1 MVLIT
6 FPPGPW
12 LSEQSLGIYLVCPC
26 VPATTASLLPMA
38 HSFIWALL
46 SVLRKSLEGFSPP
59 SWLHVFLLLLKVC
72 LYSSGTFLERPFL
85 TCLFSHIF
93 PLAPSSAL
101 PDLYSSWSFP
111 DFESCIYSFN
121 FCLYLE
127 YKLCGG
133 RIFIYFCHC

>member
-1 MVLIT
+1 MEKLSKRKQLEGILSPGWAEMCVHTHGHMFRLCSQKELRGILPT
-6 FPPGPW
+6 QLVACLSPPP
-12 LSEQSLGIYLVCPC
+12 
-26 VPATTASLLPMA
+26 
-38 HSFIWALL
+38 
-46 SVLRKSLEGFSPP
+46 KSLSIFKWHLLREAFPD
-59 SWLHVFLLLLKVC
+59 LFLL
-72 LYSSGTFLERPFL
+72 
-85 TCLFSHIF
+85 HIS

-133 RIFIYFCHC
+133 RIFIYFGHC